1 MGTSPWSSFQDRV
14 DLPHLDRKQGRP
26 SLLQG
31 SAEQEDHCAA
41 KQASYNLLWTISGF
55 RGREVLKSAKDLIL
69 RLRTEDESSKS
80 LAAAMEEVRSK
91 QQQLEAKLDSLMRS
105 LESVVAKL
113 T

>member
-1 MGTSPWSSFQDRV
+1 VQPNKPPTLCCGRSQDFDEERYQDEELV
-14 DLPHLDRKQGRP
+14 QD
-26 SLLQG
+26 
-31 SAEQEDHCAA
+31 
-41 KQASYNLLWTISGF
+41 I
-55 RGREVLKSAKDLIL
+55 GREVLKSAKDLIL

-91 QQQLEAKLDSLMRS
+91 QQQLEAKLDSVMRS